1 MNIDELLK
9 SFPSGEDLADAIGF
23 HSAGRSANDA
33 GELLPAL
40 AIFGT
45 GMMIGAGMALL
56 FAPKEG
62 TKLREEIARTA
73 GNLGDQARELV
84 AEARA
89 GSKEPQPL

>member
-9 SFPSGEDLADAIGF
+9 SLPSREDIADAVGF
-23 HSAGRSANDA
+23 HAAGRPTSGSGD
-33 GELLPAL
+33 LLPAL

-62 TKLREEIARTA
+62 AKLREEIARTA
-73 GNLGDQARELV
+73 GSLSDQARELV
-84 AEARA
+84 AETRA
-89 GSKEPQPL
+89 GSEEPQPL